1 MLLDRIKI
9 TLVLEASG
17 DLHLGTGHASPRE
30 GGEGEIAWCVRHVNG
45 RPHIPGTSLK
55 GALRAALERNGE
67 HALASARMGD
77 PSLHE
82 AGKGRMGTIWI
93 EGATAIDGTS
103 PSVVG
108 LDAGPASCA
117 EGAFVKAQTRID
129 RSRGAAEEHLLY
141 FSERIPSGTRFNVTI
156 TGYSADVANDGR
168 QLAGDLGHIVA
179 KIDTVEGLPIGRGSG
194 RGMTTLKRE
203 SCEFSVRRLGS
214 DATLEDDPAL
224 ADELRSTFDDA
235 VESAAPGLT
244 TWKALRLRCDG
255 PFISR
260 GPIEKDADATG
271 QHRQVTA
278 PLRRDD
284 KPVLWPSSVLGAL
297 RARAAWLAELARLR
311 QGTSC
316 PFSPPDRPA
325 DCPMDDRSL
334 EQALDGRRAVRD
346 LDDVARLSSVER
358 LFGVPGWRGR
368 WAIGRI
374 VCTNDTLCWPDLQ
387 QVSIDRFSGGAR
399 QGLLFKTRTALDPV
413 FEVDYRIDEH
423 EALTQPDHD
432 LAELMIKSLTDGGT
446 LYLGHGASKGFGWFT
461 VEEIQ

>member
-1 MLLDRIKI
+1 MLLDRIEI

-30 GGEGEIAWCVRHVNG
+30 GDGGEIAWCVRHLNG

-67 HALASARMGD
+67 HALASARLGD
-77 PSLHE
+77 ASLHE
-82 AGKGRMGTIWI
+82 AAKGRMGTIWI
-93 EGATAIDGTS
+93 EGATAIAGAS
-103 PSVVG
+103 PSVAG

-129 RSRGAAEEHLLY
+129 RSRGTAEEHLLY
-141 FSERIPSGTRFNVTI
+141 FSERIPSGTRFSATI
-156 TGYSADVANDGR
+156 TGYSGDLAADGSR
-168 QLAGDLGHIVA
+168 LAGDLGRIVA
-179 KIDTVEGLPIGRGSG
+179 KIDTIEGLPIGRGSG

-203 SCEFSVRRLGS
+203 SCVLSVRCLGS

-224 ADELRSTFDDA
+224 ADELRSTFDAA
-235 VESAAPGLT
+235 VESAAPGASS
-244 TWKALRLRCDG
+244 WKTLRLRCDG

-260 GPIEKDADATG
+260 GPTEDEADAAG
-271 QHRQVTA
+271 RVRQVTA
-278 PLRRDD
+278 PLRRND
-284 KPVLWPSSVLGAL
+284 KPVLWPSSLLGAL
-297 RARAAWLAELARLR
+297 RARAAWLAELDRLR
-311 QGTSC
+311 LGTSC
-316 PFSPPDRPA
+316 PFAPDRPA

-334 EQALDGRRAVRD
+334 EQALDGRRTVRD
-346 LDDVARLSSVER
+346 LADVARLSSVER
-358 LFGVPGWRGR
+358 LFGVPGWCGR

-374 VCTNDTLCWPDLQ
+374 VCTNDAPCRTELQ

-423 EALTQPDHD
+423 EALMQPDHD
-432 LAELMIKSLTDGGT
+432 LAELLINTLCDGET
-446 LYLGHGASKGFGWFT
+446 LYLGHGASKGFGWFK
-461 VEEIQ
+461 VEEIP